1 MNNIGAKYFRSDIEQ
16 SALQD
21 SIIRILSYDDF
32 DRLYKAI
39 DKDGKS
45 IKITQEELDKYT
57 RLNPDGFLMI
67 SYVKYDGLDDVL
79 LTFHKI
85 ENRKINETPSIVCRQ
100 NIIDVFAMME
110 GKRNRIGLCVSDQTC
125 PEGINFGDILAY
137 DSLEDTAIVQT
148 YMEDTL
154 DDLLTILNHKK
165 ADKLLR
171 NLKQSYDQRVKEEKE
186 NAGDYTIYGV
196 CSTLE
201 ELMETNDF
209 MTEYHRIFEV
219 LEVPFSLKWEEKLPK
234 RALLD
239 IIAEHEHKV
248 PKTFY
253 IFPYDRTID
262 TNEFYKNWLFMTA
275 DPKKAAKDDR
285 DIYIVGYDIDYQ
297 TSFAQF
303 KYGSKANMINKFQEL
318 GFS

>member
-1 MNNIGAKYFRSDIEQ
+1 MNNIGAKYFRADLGE
-16 SALQD
+16 SALKD
-21 SIIRILSYDDF
+21 SVIRVISYDDF
-32 DRLYKAI
+32 DKLFKVVDTDGNTSKI
-39 DKDGKS
+39 DE
-45 IKITQEELDKYT
+45 EELSKYT
-57 RLNPDGFLMI
+57 RLNPDGILMA

-85 ENRKINETPSIVCRQ
+85 ENRKVNETPSIVCRQ

-110 GKRNRIGLCVSDQTC
+110 GKNNRVGLCVSDQTC
-125 PEGINFGDILAY
+125 PEGVEFKDILAY
-137 DSLEDTAIVQT
+137 DTLEDTSVVQT

-154 DDLLTILNHKK
+154 DDLLLAIGHKK
-165 ADKLLR
+165 ADKILR
-171 NLKQSYDQRVKEEKE
+171 NLKQRYEQRVKEEQNE
-186 NAGDYTIYGV
+186 AGNYKIYGV
-196 CSTLE
+196 CETLE
-201 ELMETNDF
+201 ELMSTNDF

-248 PKTFY
+248 PHKFY

-262 TNEFYKNWLFMTA
+262 TNSFYKNWLFMTA
-275 DPKKAAKDDR
+275 DPKKASKGDR
-285 DIYIVGYDIDYQ
+285 DIYIVGYDIDYK

-303 KYGSKANMINKFQEL
+303 KYGSTENMMNQFHNL